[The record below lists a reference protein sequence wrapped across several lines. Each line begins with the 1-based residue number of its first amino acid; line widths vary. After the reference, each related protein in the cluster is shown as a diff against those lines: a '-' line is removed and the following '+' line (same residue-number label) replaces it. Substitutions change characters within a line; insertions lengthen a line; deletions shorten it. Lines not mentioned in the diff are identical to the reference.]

1 RLRELNNLVI
11 VLKAKYTSSKPA
23 KDTNTKEGSN
33 LYKTLLLLIN
43 YYVML
48 TKNI

>member
-11 VLKAKYTSSKPA
+11 VLKAKYTSGIPT
-23 KDTNTKEGSN
+23 KDANTKEGSN

-43 YYVML
+43 CYVML